1 MIHTLAGQSQR
12 LSQMCTWKFVSWLEH
27 YNGIAEVMGSN
38 LRRFPVHL
46 WDNRWEIVQQMWGSF
61 LQHQFISPPHFTNTY
76 FSNEKGIKIGE
87 NFFTPNTHV
96 NSARKKT
103 YHLSCSF
110 SLRAYSFKDGW
121 RSRIKRVSF
130 TPQPLFRVLFIPP
143 FEILATGR
151 FGHRPTPCTMF
162 PCVFLLLLEERKT
175 RKNRTKLLL

>member
-1 MIHTLAGQSQR
+1 MILTLAGQS
-12 LSQMCTWKFVSWLEH
+12 
-27 YNGIAEVMGSN
+27 SN
-38 LRRFPVHL
+38 VHL
-46 WDNRWEIVQQMWGSF
+46 KNFELVRALQRHRRGHGFESPNIFQVHIWDNRWEIVQQMWGSF

-103 YHLSCSF
+103 FHLRCGF

-175 RKNRTKLLL
+175 RKNRTKRLL